1 MKTIKLF
8 INQLFTFLNHYDMTL
23 HLRSLFVI
31 ILFAAGGSLYAQIGI
46 GTQTPNDNAALE
58 ITSPDK
64 GLLIPRIDLG
74 SSATTFLNG
83 TGANENGMFVYHTG
97 TGLDGEGLYV
107 WQYDGDAG
115 SGTWLK
121 FAAGEIGEVADGTTA
136 NATLHWNGSE
146 WVENTNFTADGSGNT
161 TVGGTLGVTGA
172 TTFTGAVTASST
184 LTVSGL
190 LTASN
195 GLTVSSG
202 AVDLGTGAVDLGT
215 GAVTA
220 DGAITANGGITSTGN
235 LSITNDGDPDSPTPG
250 NLSVQGTSTLTGNVT
265 AGGNVTT
272 GGNLAVTGTS
282 TLTGAVTANG
292 AITANGGVTST
303 GNLSITN
310 DGDPDSPTSGNLE
323 VEGTSE
329 FTGNV
334 TASGDLAVS
343 GKTTLSG
350 ALEVGSSTGTNGQIL
365 TSTGTGLQWTSLEAA
380 PTVSTVDVTG
390 SVAATVGTLIINANA
405 TPADITMT
413 LPTDADAGHT
423 LKIRRNFT
431 YTGTDDSVTI
441 VAGAAQTI
449 NGQSAKNLNVGFQ
462 SVTLVYIGSNSW
474 VSID

>member
-8 INQLFTFLNHYDMTL
+8 INRLFKFLNHNYMTL

-107 WQYDGDAG
+107 WQYDSG
-115 SGTWLK
+115 SSAGTWLK
-121 FAAGEIGEVADGTTA
+121 FVNAGDISEIADGTTT
-136 NATLHWNGSE
+136 NATLRWDGSE
-146 WVENTNFTADGSGNT
+146 WVENANFAADGSGNT

-190 LTASN
+190 LTAEN
-195 GLTVSSG
+195 GLTVSAG

-220 DGAITANGGITSTGN
+220 DGAITANGGVTSTGD
-235 LSITNDGDPDSPTPG
+235 LSITNDGNGTAG
-250 NLSVQGTSTLTGNVT
+250 NLSVEGTSTLTGNVT
-265 AGGNVTT
+265 AGGN
-272 GGNLAVTGTS
+272 LAVSGTS
-282 TLTGAVTANG
+282 TLTGAVT
-292 AITANGGVTST
+292 VD
-303 GNLSITN
+303 GNTQLK
-310 DGDPDSPTSGNLE
+310 
-323 VEGTSE
+323 GT
-329 FTGNV
+329 
-334 TASGDLAVS
+334 L
-343 GKTTLSG
+343 
-350 ALEVGSSTGTNGQIL
+350 VGSDGTAGTAGQIL
-365 TSTGTGLQWTSLEAA
+365 TAKSDGTIQWTAPAAA
-380 PTVSTVDVTG
+380 PTVSTVDLTG

-413 LPTDADAGHT
+413 LPTNADAGHA
-423 LKIRRNFT
+423 LKIKRNFT
-431 YTGTDDSVTI
+431 YTGTNDSVTI
-441 VAGAAQTI
+441 AAGASQTI
-449 NGQSAKNLNVGFQ
+449 NGQSTKNLNVGFQ
-462 SVTLVYIGSNSW
+462 SVTLVYIGNNEW

>member
-8 INQLFTFLNHYDMTL
+8 INQLFTFLNHNDMTL

-97 TGLDGEGLYV
+97 TGLEGEGLYV
-107 WQYDGDAG
+107 WQYNSDSS

-121 FAAGEIGEVADGTTA
+121 FAAGEIGEVADGTSTD
-136 NATLHWNGSE
+136 ATLRWSGSE

-161 TVGGTLGVTGA
+161 TVAGTLGVTGA
-172 TTFTGAVTASST
+172 TTFTGAVSASST

-190 LTASN
+190 FTASN

-202 AVDLGTGAVDLGT
+202 AVDLGTGTVDLGT

-235 LSITNDGDPDSPTPG
+235 LSITNDGDAD
-250 NLSVQGTSTLTGNVT
+250 N
-265 AGGNVTT
+265 
-272 GGNLAVTGTS
+272 
-282 TLTGAVTANG
+282 
-292 AITANGGVTST
+292 
-303 GNLSITN
+303 
-310 DGDPDSPTSGNLE
+310 PTSGNLA

-380 PTVSTVDVTG
+380 PTVSTVDATG
-390 SVAATVGTLIINANA
+390 PVAATVGTLIINANA
-405 TPADITMT
+405 TPANITMT
-413 LPTDADAGHT
+413 LPTDASEGHT

-431 YTGTDDSVTI
+431 YSGTDDSVTI
-441 VAGAAQTI
+441 AAGASQTI
-449 NGQSAKNLNVGFQ
+449 NGQNAKNLNVGYQ

>member
-8 INQLFTFLNHYDMTL
+8 INQLFTFLNHNDMTL

-107 WQYDGDAG
+107 WQYDSGSS

-121 FAAGEIGEVADGTTA
+121 FAVGEIGEVADGTTA
-136 NATLHWNGSE
+136 NATLRWNGSE
-146 WVENTNFTADGSGNT
+146 WVENTSFKADSSGNT

-265 AGGNVTT
+265 A
-272 GGNLAVTGTS
+272 
-282 TLTGAVTANG
+282 
-292 AITANGGVTST
+292 
-303 GNLSITN
+303 
-310 DGDPDSPTSGNLE
+310 
-323 VEGTSE
+323 
-329 FTGNV
+329 
-334 TASGDLAVS
+334 SGDLAVS

-380 PTVSTVDVTG
+380 PTVSTVDATG
-390 SVAATVGTLIINANA
+390 SVAATVGILIINANA

-413 LPTDADAGHT
+413 LPTDASEGHT

-431 YTGTDDSVTI
+431 YTGTNDSVVI
-441 VAGAAQTI
+441 KAGTSQTI
-449 NGQSAKNLNVGFQ
+449 NGQSSKSLNVGFQ

>member
-8 INQLFTFLNHYDMTL
+8 INQLFTFLNHNNMTL

-46 GTQTPNDNAALE
+46 GTQTPNNNAALE

-74 SSATTFLNG
+74 STATTFLNG

-107 WQYDGDAG
+107 WQYDSDAS

-136 NATLHWNGSE
+136 NATLRWSGSE

-161 TVGGTLGVTGA
+161 DVAGTLDVTGA

-190 LTASN
+190 LTASS

-220 DGAITANGGITSTGN
+220 DGAITANGGVTSTGN
-235 LSITNDGDPDSPTPG
+235 LSITNDGDADDPTPG
-250 NLSVQGTSTLTGNVT
+250 NLSVQGTSTL
-265 AGGNVTT
+265 
-272 GGNLAVTGTS
+272 
-282 TLTGAVTANG
+282 
-292 AITANGGVTST
+292 
-303 GNLSITN
+303 
-310 DGDPDSPTSGNLE
+310 
-323 VEGTSE
+323 
-329 FTGNV
+329 TGNV

-380 PTVSTVDVTG
+380 PTVSTVDATG
-390 SVAATVGTLIINANA
+390 SVAATVGILIINANA

-413 LPTDADAGHT
+413 LPTDADTGHT

-441 VAGAAQTI
+441 AATTNNGTQQKI
-449 NGQSAKNLNVGFQ
+449 NGQNSKKLDVGFQ
-462 SVTLVYIGSNSW
+462 SVTLVYVGSNSW